1 MTTII
6 NGKVYYGGGASVY
19 EHHRHQYIICC
30 YDPSKDEWTTLPPLP
45 AAVRCFG
52 LGQVNDKLVT
62 VGGKEECDKITVAT
76 DKVYVYDEQSQKWN
90 SLAPMLIARF
100 SPGVLSLK
108 TALIVAGGA
117 AITKKT
123 NFFGR
128 ISYIPTELNIV
139 EVFKPDMLQWYQVNP
154 LPRACYGISLIS
166 ISNKCYALGG
176 TIFLPEILSATTE
189 ITLDQALVVSID
201 DLLHFAEP
209 ITQSVWRRL
218 RGNTPSFNS
227 KPAAAMLAGNLLAVA
242 THSSSWFN
250 EKPTGICMYQS
261 SKNSWIHIG
270 APPESSFSQADLAAA
285 ILSSLEI
292 LVINHKNNCV
302 HRGTPLFFE

>member
-6 NGKVYYGGGASVY
+6 NGKVYYGGGASVN
-19 EHHRHQYIICC
+19 EHHRHQYTVCC
-30 YDPSKDEWTTLPPLP
+30 YDPSRDEWTTVPPLP

-62 VGGKEECDKITVAT
+62 VGGKEEGDKITVAT

-90 SLAPMLIARF
+90 SLAPMLTARF

-108 TALIVAGGA
+108 SALIVAGGA
-117 AITKKT
+117 ALTKKT

-128 ISYIPTELNIV
+128 TSYIPTELNIV
-139 EVFKPDMLQWYQVNP
+139 EVFKPDMLQWYQMNP

-166 ISNKCYALGG
+166 IGNKCYALGG
-176 TIFLPEILSATTE
+176 SIFFAEVGATAE
-189 ITLDQALVVSID
+189 ITLDQALFASTD
-201 DLLHFAEP
+201 DLLHSAEP
-209 ITQSVWRRL
+209 ITKSVWKKL
-218 RGNTPSFNS
+218 PGNTPSFTSN
-227 KPAAAMLAGNLLAVA
+227 PAAALLAGNLLAVVA
-242 THSSSWFN
+242 HSSNWF
-250 EKPTGICMYQS
+250 EKPTGIYMYQS

-270 APPESSFSQADLAAA
+270 APPKSSFSQADLAVA

-302 HRGTPLFFE
+302 HRGAPLFFE